1 MNERGL
7 DLQGAVDFVGELCK
21 QAIDRFNY
29 ARSCL
34 PSWSPQIDRDVDVYA
49 DGLANWMVG
58 SLHWSFETER
68 YFGKD
73 GLEVMK
79 TRRVQLLSKSVK
91 EKVENEGA
99 KISGL
104 DIMMEKL
111 TEVC

>member
-34 PSWSPQIDRDVDVYA
+34 PSWSPQIDCDVDVYA

-58 SLHWSFETER
+58 SLHWSISAAHLR
-68 YFGKD
+68 LLYGIQAL
-73 GLEVMK
+73 GLA
-79 TRRVQLLSKSVK
+79 RRRRASSFL
-91 EKVENEGA
+91 
-99 KISGL
+99 
-104 DIMMEKL
+104 
-111 TEVC
+111 